1 MEYLSNHLLDHT
13 QIWNLSLYDHTI
25 FYKSFKWRWPQMEDD
40 LKILKV
46 KYLSN
51 HLLDH
56 TQILNLCLYDQI
68 IFCKSL
74 KWRQPPMEDDL
85 KILKV
90 KYLSNILLDNTEIL
104 ISSLYDH
111 ISKIIKMTSKGRRPK
126 NIISASTHWIIFK
139 F

>member
-1 MEYLSNHLLDHT
+1 
-13 QIWNLSLYDHTI
+13 
-25 FYKSFKWRWPQMEDD
+25 MEDD

-46 KYLSN
+46 EYISY

-56 TQILNLCLYDQI
+56 SQILNL
-68 IFCKSL
+68 SL
-74 KWRQPPMEDDL
+74 DNQTTFYKFLKLSWPPMEDDL

-90 KYLSNILLDNTEIL
+90 EYLCNHLLDHTQIL
-104 ISSLYDH
+104 NSSLYDH
-111 ISKIIKMTSKGRRPK
+111 ILKIIKMTSKGRRPK